1 MNTQLL
7 KAARITVVPPRF
19 RYEAA
24 RLTYEGMLEAGWLE
38 DQALVAA
45 ASMDDI
51 LCEYRASPAIPREV
65 VIKALCKVI
74 RDNTR
79 MCQLRR
85 EMTHE
90 GVDGSESI

>member
-1 MNTQLL
+1 MNTQPIR
-7 KAARITVVPPRF
+7 AARITVLPPQF

-24 RLTYEGMLEAGWLE
+24 RLTYEGMLDAGWLE

-45 ASMDDI
+45 ISMDDI

-85 EMTHE
+85 GMTHE
-90 GVDGSESI
+90 GVDENESI

>member
-1 MNTQLL
+1 MNSRLL
-7 KAARITVVPPRF
+7 RAVRITEVPPRF

-51 LCEYRASPAIPREV
+51 LCEYRASPAMPREV

-85 EMTHE
+85 GTIHE
-90 GVDGSESI
+90 GADENESI